1 MQKIHDKLCSL
12 INELNEI
19 CGTLDFLSKGLEFVT
34 PRAPVDVY
42 YKFLLA
48 SAGVRKVIEILG
60 EVTKK
65 TKNVTPTT

>member
-1 MQKIHDKLCSL
+1 MKKIHEKLYCL
-12 INELNEI
+12 INELNAI
-19 CGTLDFLSKGLEFVT
+19 CGTLDCLRKGLDFVV
-34 PRAPVDVY
+34 PRVPVDIY